1 MLRVFCDFDGTVAP
15 VDIGNVLFRHFA
27 GETAHRIA
35 LRYAEGEITAREC
48 LLGEAHAAGVVSP
61 DDVAAFVGQFRI
73 DEHFDSFRRFCVA
86 NGIPITILSDGLDF
100 YVGRVLRNNGAGD
113 CPFFANHLDFV
124 GVNGETTMRASFPY
138 ADSECTFCGNC
149 KRNHMITSSGDDDII
164 VYAGDG
170 LSDRC
175 AVRYADVVFAKKS
188 LVKYCQEQNIS
199 YFEFSTFRDIQ
210 ERLESLV
217 GRKRLKKRR
226 EAEMARRDAFMQG

>member
-1 MLRVFCDFDGTVAP
+1 
-15 VDIGNVLFRHFA
+15 
-27 GETAHRIA
+27 
-35 LRYAEGEITAREC
+35 
-48 LLGEAHAAGVVSP
+48 
-61 DDVAAFVGQFRI
+61 
-73 DEHFDSFRRFCVA
+73 
-86 NGIPITILSDGLDF
+86 
-100 YVGRVLRNNGAGD
+100 
-113 CPFFANHLDFV
+113 
-124 GVNGETTMRASFPY
+124 
-138 ADSECTFCGNC
+138 
-149 KRNHMITSSGDDDII
+149 MITSSGDDDII

-199 YFEFSTFRDIQ
+199 YFEFSTFREIQ